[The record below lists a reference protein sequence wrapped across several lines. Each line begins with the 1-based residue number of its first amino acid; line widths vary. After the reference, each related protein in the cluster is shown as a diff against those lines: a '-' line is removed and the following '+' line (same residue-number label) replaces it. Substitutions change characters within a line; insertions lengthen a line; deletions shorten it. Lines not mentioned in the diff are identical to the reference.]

1 MLISRGNRT
10 TGAGYVNT
18 TARRFANREFGNT
31 KGKGRRFYSN
41 VPWKPVGYLNRNH
54 ALKTFG
60 KRPKKYAADDDNS
73 ADDLIAVLQTRSG
86 KADKVYAAGVNGGAD
101 RRHQRNACGVMYHP
115 RLPYF

>member
-41 VPWKPVGYLNRNH
+41 VPWKPVGYLNRNQ

-60 KRPKKYAADDDNS
+60 KRPKKYAADDDN
-73 ADDLIAVLQTRSG
+73 RSRPT
-86 KADKVYAAGVNGGAD
+86 GV
-101 RRHQRNACGVMYHP
+101 
-115 RLPYF
+115 